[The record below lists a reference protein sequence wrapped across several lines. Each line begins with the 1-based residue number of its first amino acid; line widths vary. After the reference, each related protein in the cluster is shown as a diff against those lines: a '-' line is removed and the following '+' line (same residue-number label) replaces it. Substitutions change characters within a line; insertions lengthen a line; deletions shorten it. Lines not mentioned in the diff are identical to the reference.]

1 MLKSFIVF
9 GRFFLFWIC
18 FFFLDR
24 LIFLIY
30 FADSISNI
38 GFKELSSTF
47 LYALRLDASM
57 TAYLSVIPLLIY
69 LILLFF
75 PKFSFPSILA
85 KTYVSLLI
93 ITFSII
99 SAANLNLYREWGSK
113 INYRAVDLA
122 FNSTKE
128 AIASS
133 SSSPIFLSVII
144 ILTLIITGYI
154 ISRKLVLFSIPSYSV
169 SIAKKTGITIISL
182 CLTFLLLRG
191 GWQLSPINQSMAYFS
206 TKSILNHAA
215 VNTEWNLM
223 QDILNN
229 KYGNDNPY
237 KYYNREEAKNIL
249 KELFGNKED
258 NPVKILKSPR
268 PNIILI
274 ILESFT
280 AELVGSLNGEKG
292 VSPNLDA
299 LSRDGILFENIYA
312 AAGRTDKGVTA
323 TLSAFP
329 SQAIRSIMKQ
339 NSKQEKLPGIAQDL
353 AQNSYQTSFYYGGE
367 SEFFNMKSYI
377 LSHGYQKMTDQYSF
391 SPKDMN
397 SKWGT
402 YDDKVFSKNLK
413 DLDHAE
419 SPFFSTILT
428 LTNHE
433 PFELPGK
440 ARFKGDN
447 VENRFR
453 STTFYT
459 DSCLG
464 AYIRE
469 ARQKNWY
476 KNTLFIVIA
485 DHSHRLPENL
495 TEFDPK
501 RYRIP
506 MLFFGD
512 AVKPEFRGTRI
523 SKYGN
528 QTDLASTLLSQLNI
542 SDKRYPWS
550 KDLLN
555 PKTPGFGFFNWDNG
569 FGFATE
575 EQIISFDNVGKNII
589 LRKNNADPKIDA
601 ELTKKGKA
609 YMQEVFQQYLDF

>member
-24 LIFLIY
+24 TVFLIY
-30 FADSISNI
+30 FADSLSDISVNEI
-38 GFKELSSTF
+38 ISTF
-47 LYALRLDASM
+47 FYALRLDASM
-57 TAYLSVIPLLIY
+57 AAYISALPLIIY

-75 PKFSFPSILA
+75 PKLNFSSLFA
-85 KTYVSLLI
+85 KAYTALLI
-93 ITFSII
+93 TIFSII
-99 SAANLNLYREWGSK
+99 AAANLNLYTEWGTK
-113 INYRAVDLA
+113 INYRALDLA

-128 AIASS
+128 AIASTG
-133 SSSPIFLSVII
+133 SSPVLILITIIFSIMA
-144 ILTLIITGYI
+144 TGI
-154 ISRKLVLFSIPSYSV
+154 FMSRKLIDYSMPKDSIP
-169 SIAKKTGITIISL
+169 ILKRAGIVIISL
-182 CLTFLLLRG
+182 CLTFLLIRG
-191 GWQLSPINQSMAYFS
+191 GWQLSPVNQSMAYFS
-206 TKSILNHAA
+206 TNPMLNHAA

-223 QDILNN
+223 QDIMNN

-237 KYYNREEAKNIL
+237 KYYKRDEAKTIL
-249 KELFGNKED
+249 KELFGSKQKNPIQILENK
-258 NPVKILKSPR
+258 R
-268 PNIILI
+268 PNIVLI

-280 AELVGSLNGEKG
+280 AELVGSLGGEKG
-292 VSPNLDA
+292 ISPNLDR
-299 LSRDGILFENIYA
+299 LSNEGILFENIYA

-323 TLSAFP
+323 TISAFP

-339 NSKQEKLPGIAQDL
+339 NAKQEKLPGIAQDL

-377 LSHGYQKMTDQYSF
+377 LSHGYQKLTDQHSF
-391 SPKDMN
+391 NLKDMN
-397 SKWGT
+397 SKWGAF
-402 YDDKVFSKNLK
+402 DDKVFNKNLK
-413 DLDHAE
+413 DLDIAAR
-419 SPFFSTILT
+419 PFFSTLLT

-433 PFELPGK
+433 PFELPGE
-440 ARFKGDN
+440 ARFKGTN
-447 VENRFR
+447 VENKFR
-453 STTFYT
+453 STSFYT

-464 AYIRE
+464 AYINE
-469 ARQKNWY
+469 ARKKEWY

-485 DHSHRLPENL
+485 DHSHRLPGNI

-512 AVKPEFRGTRI
+512 VIKPEFKGIRI
-523 SKYGN
+523 KKYGN
-528 QTDLASTLLSQLNI
+528 QTDLAATLLNQLNI
-542 SDKRYPWS
+542 SDERYSWS

-555 PKTPGFGFFNWDNG
+555 PQTPGFSFFNWDNG

-575 EQIISFDNVGKNII
+575 EQIISFDNVGKQII
-589 LRKNNADPKIDA
+589 LRKNTTDPKIDE

-609 YMQEVFQQYLDF
+609 YMQEVFQQYLDL

>member
-9 GRFFLFWIC
+9 GRFSLFWIS

-30 FADSISNI
+30 FSERISTI
-38 GFKELSSTF
+38 GFKEITKTF

-57 TAYLSVIPLLIY
+57 IAYLSIIPLCVY
-69 LILLFF
+69 LVLLFF
-75 PKFSFPSILA
+75 PKLRFPAILA
-85 KTYVSLLI
+85 RIYVILFI
-93 ITFSII
+93 IVFSII

-113 INYRAVDLA
+113 INYRALDMA
-122 FNSTKE
+122 FNSTQE

-144 ILTLIITGYI
+144 MLTLIFTGYI
-154 ISRKLVLFSIPSYSV
+154 ISRKLIRYSFPDYSV
-169 SIAKKTGITIISL
+169 SILKKAGISIISL
-182 CLTFLLLRG
+182 ALCFLMLRG

-206 TKSILNHAA
+206 TESILNHAA

-237 KYYNREEAKNIL
+237 KYYSRKEAKEIL
-249 KELFGNKED
+249 KELFGKKED
-258 NPVKILKSPR
+258 STVNVLKTFR
-268 PNIILI
+268 PNIVLI

-280 AELVGSLNGEKG
+280 AELVGSLGGEKG
-292 VSPNLDA
+292 VSPNLDQ

-377 LSHGYQKMTDQYSF
+377 LSHGYQKMTDQHSF
-391 SPKDMN
+391 RPKDMN
-397 SKWGT
+397 SKWGA
-402 YDDKVFSKNLK
+402 YDDKVFSKNLNDMDQAK
-413 DLDHAE
+413 

-440 ARFKGDN
+440 AQFEGSN
-447 VENRFR
+447 VENKFR
-453 STTFYT
+453 STSFYT

-485 DHSHRLPENL
+485 DHSHRLPANL

-512 AVKPEFRGTRI
+512 VLKPVFKGVRI

-550 KDLLN
+550 KNLLN

-589 LRKNNADPKIDA
+589 LRRNNADLKIDA
-601 ELTKKGKA
+601 ELTRKGKA